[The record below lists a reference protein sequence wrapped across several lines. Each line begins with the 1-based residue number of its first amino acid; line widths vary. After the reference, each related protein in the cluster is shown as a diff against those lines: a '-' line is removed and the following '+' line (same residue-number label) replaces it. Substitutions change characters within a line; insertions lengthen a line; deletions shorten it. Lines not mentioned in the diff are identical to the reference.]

1 MFEIIIYKD
10 FTKKRN
16 STKTPLDENGTSF
29 YVNLKESTSIIT
41 PTFIISGVNNFN
53 ITEIKWDGKFYFVNN
68 KNFITN
74 NICELECEID
84 LLATYKEVILNT
96 TQFVE
101 YSSSMYDTDLLDE
114 RIGKH
119 ITPKTLIKYGTKNL
133 LPNNTPILVFNTSS
147 KEVNS
152 NTGVGTW
159 YVSESQL
166 SSIIDKLTVDLSSI
180 SELQDLFK
188 TFFSGASIQNILKVT
203 WLPFY
208 PVSLGSSNVVIGNL
222 DTGINAY
229 FPTSTMVEVSENI
242 EIPWVGSNYLKSS
255 AYNTLSIYLPFVGNI
270 GLNVDEYIDSSYINV
285 KYTIDIVDGT
295 SLVEICGSNGGGLR
309 SFTCKL
315 GVDVPVSATG
325 ISNPIGNLINTGTN
339 ALTGNYTGLAGSLQN
354 TFIPSTDVV
363 GSYQSRALNYAY
375 KDDKPAIILQHF
387 KSITTPQE
395 IAQNQ
400 GGAIFSELLLKN
412 LQGYCKTRN
421 ATIEINNF
429 ASQAQKLCNML
440 DNGIFLE

>member
-1 MFEIIIYKD
+1 MINVTLYENFI
-10 FTKKRN
+10 KKEN
-16 STKTPLDENGTSF
+16 STKQPTTGSELNVS
-29 YVNLKESTSIIT
+29 LKDNTSIIT
-41 PTFIISGVNNFN
+41 PTFIISGINTFN
-53 ITEIKWDGKFYFVNN
+53 ITEIKWDDRFYFVNN
-68 KNFITN
+68 KVFMNSN
-74 NICELECEID
+74 VCELECKID
-84 LLATYKEVILNT
+84 LLATYKDVIVNT

-101 YSSSMYDTDLLDE
+101 YSASMYDTDLLDE
-114 RIGKH
+114 RIGRH
-119 ITPKTLIKYGTKNL
+119 ITPKTMIKYGKKTL

-147 KEVNS
+147 KVVNS

-222 DTGINAY
+222 DSGINAY
-229 FPTSTMVEVSENI
+229 FPTSNMLEVSENI

-255 AYNTLSIYLPFVGNI
+255 AYNTMSIYLPFVGNI
-270 GLNVDEYIDSSYINV
+270 GLNVDEYIDSTYINV
-285 KYTIDIVDGT
+285 KYTIDVVDGT
-295 SLVEICGSNGGGLR
+295 CLVEICGSNGGGLR

-315 GVDVPVSATG
+315 GVDVPISATG
-325 ISNPIGNLINTGTN
+325 ITNPIGNLINAGTS
-339 ALTGNYTGLAGSLQN
+339 ALTGSYSGLVGSLQN

-375 KDDKPAIILQHF
+375 KNDKPAIILQHF
-387 KSITTPQE
+387 KPIATPLE

-400 GGAIFSELLLKN
+400 GGAIFSELLLKS

-421 ATIEINNF
+421 ATIEINGF
-429 ASQAQKLCNML
+429 SEQSRAIENML
-440 DNGIFLE
+440 DNGVFLE